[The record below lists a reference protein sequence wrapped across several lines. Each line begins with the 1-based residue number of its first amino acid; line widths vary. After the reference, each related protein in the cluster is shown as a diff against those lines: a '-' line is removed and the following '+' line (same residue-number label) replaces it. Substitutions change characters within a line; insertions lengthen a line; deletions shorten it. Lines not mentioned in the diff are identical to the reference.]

1 MRGSGKAEIFAM
13 IAHPVDHA
21 KSPGI
26 FNELFE
32 RRGLDSLMVPL
43 TCRPEAFATLW
54 DGLTAATNVR
64 GAIISVPFK
73 TVAFELCASAHERA
87 RRVRS
92 TNCIRRAEG
101 GGWHADNFDGVGF
114 IDALAAGGHAL
125 AGRAILQLGAGGAG
139 TALAYGL
146 AEAGA
151 RHIRLFDVDAAR
163 AGRLAELV
171 MAAFPACRVE
181 TGSADPTGM
190 DMVINATPV
199 GMHAGDPLPVDAGLL
214 RPEMTV
220 VDIIMEPAE
229 TALLREARRIGCR
242 VQEGRPMMDFQVGA
256 MCRFF
261 GIGEEGETK

>member
-26 FNELFE
+26 FNDLFE
-32 RRGLDSLMVPL
+32 KRGLDSLMVPL
-43 TCRPEAFATLW
+43 TCRPEDFDTLW
-54 DGLTAATNVR
+54 AGLTAATNMR

-73 TVAFELCASAHERA
+73 AMAFERCASAHDRA
-87 RRVRS
+87 RRIRA
-92 TNCIRRAEG
+92 TNCIRRDEN

-114 IDALAAGGHAL
+114 IDALAENGHAL
-125 AGRAILQLGAGGAG
+125 AGRAVLQLGAGGAG

-151 RHIRLFDVDAAR
+151 RHIRLFDVDASR
-163 AGRLAELV
+163 AQRLAELV
-171 MAAFPACRVE
+171 AGAFPACRVE
-181 TGSADPTGM
+181 TGAADPDGM

-199 GMHAGDPLPVDAGLL
+199 GMHEADPLPLDVGRL

-220 VDIIMEPAE
+220 VDIIMEPSE
-229 TALLREARRIGCR
+229 TGLLRAARQIGCR
-242 VQEGRPMMDFQVGA
+242 VQEGRPMMDAQVDA
-256 MCRFF
+256 ICRFF
-261 GIGEEGETK
+261 GIGGKEPDR